1 MYLFIYFGKSEVNS
15 QMSVLVSALRDV
27 DASFSTLHTTNKIS
41 TNCSVCSQ
49 KCLENEKISFSCPPG
64 IFRAQIQFL
73 GRTSRQHCGETGCE
87 VTVGGADTTGSSDC
101 RLDFKANNSE
111 LFPQLMPL
119 LQLTLILNIVV
130 LLLWGLRV
138 VAAYQGDVVRSAI

>member
-1 MYLFIYFGKSEVNS
+1 
-15 QMSVLVSALRDV
+15 MSLLVSALRDV
-27 DASFSTLHTTNKIS
+27 DASFSTRHTTNKIS
-41 TNCSVCSQ
+41 TNCSVYSR
-49 KCLENEKISFSCPPG
+49 KCFENDKNSFSCPPG

-73 GRTSRQHCGETGCE
+73 GRTSRQHCRETGCE
-87 VTVGGADTTGSSDC
+87 LTVGGADTTGSSDC

-119 LQLTLILNIVV
+119 LQLILILNIVI

-138 VAAYQGDVVRSAI
+138 VAAYQGDAVRSAIKNNI